1 MTGSSKTEI
10 YNVRVALNVPNTVT
24 LKIQAASID
33 EVINQTHSL
42 FEAADRAANKEENSE
57 SVALH
62 EAQLLRMN
70 GSIHRK
76 ILSISLSGWGNKVVG
91 PIELPN
97 KGYALPEIKAEDAEI
112 LIDALQMMMLADPT
126 DRTRKLL
133 DNLCRQKKFFTEG
146 KLT

>member
-1 MTGSSKTEI
+1 MTGSSKTEL
-10 YNVRVALNVPNTVT
+10 YYVKLAFNVPHVVN
-24 LKIQAASID
+24 LKIQAASLD
-33 EVINQTHSL
+33 EAIHEICTV
-42 FEAADRAANKEENSE
+42 FEAADREENPE

-70 GSIHRK
+70 GSIHRQ
-76 ILSISLSGWGNKVVG
+76 IISITPNHQ
-91 PIELPN
+91 PNITDEFIDLPN
-97 KGYALPEIKAEDAEI
+97 KGYALPKIEDEEAEI
-112 LIDALQMMMLADPT
+112 LINALQMMMLADPT